1 MEGSQRFNTID
12 AAENWAV
19 DALKDRVRAMG
30 RFAGT
35 SRRTVE
41 MEISDRVVTLG
52 NQSTL
57 FLGRTIRATLSGS
70 PDLVLETARSA

>member
-1 MEGSQRFNTID
+1 MET
-12 AAENWAV
+12 
-19 DALKDRVRAMG
+19 LKDQVRAMG

-41 MEISDRVVTLG
+41 MEINDRVVNVG
-52 NQSTL
+52 NQTSL